1 MGNIREAVD
10 ASIEAR
16 GDALGESC
24 AATIAML
31 RKMADTIDESHGDP
45 SVFKAVT
52 PASFLSYCTAL
63 GLTPPEQIAQPAE
76 QSTTTPKSKLDSA
89 RGDRYKRF
97 HVA

>member
-1 MGNIREAVD
+1 MGKMREAVD

-16 GDALGESC
+16 GDELDGKC

-31 RKMADTIDESHGDP
+31 RKMADTIDESYGDP

-76 QSTTTPKSKLDSA
+76 QTATTPRGRLDEA
-89 RGDRYKRF
+89 RGSKYKRF